1 MNDASITGSTRLSG
15 VCSSEKRTSKRLSIL
30 MSMGAPFVVP
40 GRVETPLDHV
50 GGLPPKAGKVT

>member
-1 MNDASITGSTRLSG
+1 MNSHFCL
-15 VCSSEKRTSKRLSIL
+15 VC
-30 MSMGAPFVVP
+30 MGAPFVVI